1 MSTAIE
7 VVDRFVAELV
17 RRFEPER
24 VILFGQL
31 VDGSPRAFAEVG
43 LLVEMEFEGLAR
55 DQAARIAREVPHDF
69 SLDLLVRRPSDL
81 IRAVEIGNRF
91 LTGIVERGRVLYAR
105 PGTEARPARAS
116 KQGEKASLASRGTPG
131 EEMLQEIVRRIVE
144 AVRPEQIVLFGS
156 AVRGEMGPDSDLDF
170 LVVKRCAD
178 RHETATTVYRGLR
191 GIAVPID
198 VVVVTPEDV
207 ERHKDI
213 IGYILRPAL
222 REGRVVYAA

>member
-55 DQAARIAREVPHDF
+55 DQAARIAREVPHEF
-69 SLDLLVRRPSDL
+69 SLDLLVRRSSDL

-105 PGTEARPARAS
+105 PASEARPARAS
-116 KQGEKASLASRGTPG
+116 KQEEKASLAPRGTPG

-207 ERHKDI
+207 ERHKDT